1 MQEEASAD
9 WSFQL
14 VAVLFGG
21 SGCAALIYEIVWFQ
35 SLELVIGSTAI
46 SLGLLLAVFM
56 GGMSLGSLALPRL
69 IPESW
74 HPLRAYALLELCIG
88 MSAALLLWAMPFA
101 GGIYVEAA
109 GSASIDFAVRV
120 LFCGIC

>member
-1 MQEEASAD
+1 MQKQPSPD

-21 SGCAALIYEIVWFQ
+21 SGCAALIYEVVWFQ

-56 GGMSLGSLALPRL
+56 GGMSLGSVALPRF
-69 IPESW
+69 IPDSC
-74 HPLRAYALLELCIG
+74 HPLRAYALVEFCIG
-88 MSAALLLWAMPFA
+88 ISAVVLLWAMPFA
-101 GGIYVEAA
+101 GSIYVSAA
-109 GSASIDFAVRV
+109 GSASV
-120 LFCGIC
+120 